1 MLHTQTSRRRRLTFC
16 DAFIGFPAKWLLRN
30 ERRNSILMTCHY
42 SDLASASD
50 WLRQL
55 YLGAQYH
62 QIGVMTLHQR
72 GISALDPQAA
82 FREGTSIGR
91 AKMSAVL
98 FRLHENECRNF
109 EVLLTSQSLNFF
121 FFALLPTRL
130 ITGTSFGISELCK
143 LQKVFWLHFLS
154 LF

>member
-1 MLHTQTSRRRRLTFC
+1 
-16 DAFIGFPAKWLLRN
+16 
-30 ERRNSILMTCHY
+30 
-42 SDLASASD
+42 
-50 WLRQL
+50 
-55 YLGAQYH
+55 
-62 QIGVMTLHQR
+62 MTLHQR
-72 GISALDPQAA
+72 GISALDPQAS

-109 EVLLTSQSLNFF
+109 EVLLTSQSLNIFLFF
-121 FFALLPTRL
+121 LALFPTRL
-130 ITGTSFGISELCK
+130 ITGTSIGISELCK

>member
-1 MLHTQTSRRRRLTFC
+1 MLHTQTSRRRQLTFC
-16 DAFIGFPAKWLLRN
+16 DAFIDFPAKWRLRN

-55 YLGAQYH
+55 YLGAQHH
-62 QIGVMTLHQR
+62 QIRVVTLHQR

-109 EVLLTSQSLNFF
+109 EVLLTSQSF
-121 FFALLPTRL
+121 FFALFPTRL
-130 ITGTSFGISELCK
+130 ITGTSIGISELCK
-143 LQKVFWLHFLS
+143 VQKVFWLHFLS

>member
-1 MLHTQTSRRRRLTFC
+1 MLHTQTSRRRQLTFC

-55 YLGAQYH
+55 YLGVQYH
-62 QIGVMTLHQR
+62 QTGDDTSSAWNFCAWSSG
-72 GISALDPQAA
+72 GISRGNQYWACQNVSCFVQATWK
-82 FREGTSIGR
+82 R
-91 AKMSAVL
+91 MSK
-98 FRLHENECRNF
+98 FWGPTDITIF
-109 EVLLTSQSLNFF
+109 EFF

-130 ITGTSFGISELCK
+130 ITGTSFEISELCK